1 MCSPASIS
9 LDVHQAGTLLANL
22 GKYVCELVAGGWYW
36 VGCCLVG
43 IEQGASIVSIA
54 SIEQAAG
61 IAGIEQAA
69 GGDHLNV
76 SSALSGSSQH
86 HLAAPSSL
94 ASKFTFQ
101 VFRFS
106 GFQCLQEFKH

>member
-1 MCSPASIS
+1 M
-9 LDVHQAGTLLANL
+9 
-22 GKYVCELVAGGWYW
+22 
-36 VGCCLVG
+36 VG
-43 IEQGASIVSIA
+43 IEQGASITSIA

-69 GGDHLNV
+69 AGDHLNV
-76 SSALSGSSQH
+76 SFALSGSSQH

-106 GFQCLQEFKH
+106 GFQFFSACKNSSIEEIWLASCRDLSPDPHPTSPTPQLLMLTTMG